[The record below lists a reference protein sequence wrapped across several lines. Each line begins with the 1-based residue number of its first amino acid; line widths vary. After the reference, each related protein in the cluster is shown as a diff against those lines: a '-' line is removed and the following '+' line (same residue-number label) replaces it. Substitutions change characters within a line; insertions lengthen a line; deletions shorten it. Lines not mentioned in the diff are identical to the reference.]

1 MTKVTCLN
9 PIAKVGL
16 ERFGAGYQLDAPLEE
31 AQLALVRSADM
42 HAMTAP
48 AGLLA
53 VARAGAGV
61 NNIPLDALAKQG
73 TVVFNTPG
81 ANANGVKELVL
92 AGMLLAARDVVGG
105 VEWVRANQADPDI
118 AKDTEKAKKQFAG
131 GEILGKRLGIIGL
144 GHIGV
149 KVANAAL
156 ALGMKVWAYTL
167 PEGDGTI
174 PGLAQEV
181 HLLDGPEEIYES
193 CDYITLHLPLNDAT
207 RQMINGAV
215 FAKMKPGTVL
225 LNFSRDKLVD
235 DEALA
240 QAMEQGI
247 VRRYVSD
254 FPNPAVVHLPG
265 ALVIPHL
272 GASTEES
279 EDNCACMAVDQLKAF
294 LEEGT
299 LRNAVN
305 YPDCTLGAKTAGP
318 RLCVL
323 GENLEEEQLLAPW
336 KVLAR
341 AAAQKG
347 ERCCLLADLETEPT
361 PQQLEQLAAQ
371 PGVLR
376 VRLI

>member
-1 MTKVTCLN
+1 M
-9 PIAKVGL
+9 
-16 ERFGAGYQLDAPLEE
+16 
-31 AQLALVRSADM
+31 
-42 HAMTAP
+42 
-48 AGLLA
+48 
-53 VARAGAGV
+53 
-61 NNIPLDALAKQG
+61 
-73 TVVFNTPG
+73 
-81 ANANGVKELVL
+81 
-92 AGMLLAARDVVGG
+92 
-105 VEWVRANQADPDI
+105 
-118 AKDTEKAKKQFAG
+118 
-131 GEILGKRLGIIGL
+131 
-144 GHIGV
+144 
-149 KVANAAL
+149 ANAAL
-156 ALGMKVWAYTL
+156 ALGMEVWAYTL

-181 HLLDGPEEIYES
+181 HLLEGPDEIYET

-207 RQMINGAV
+207 RQMIDGAV
-215 FAKMKPGTVL
+215 FARMKPGTVL

-341 AAAQKG
+341 AAAQKR

>member
-9 PIAKVGL
+9 PIAEVGL
-16 ERFGAGYQLDAPLEE
+16 ERFGADYQLDAPLEE

-42 HAMTAP
+42 HTMTLP

-61 NNIPLDALAKQG
+61 NNIPLEDLAKQG

-105 VEWVRANQADPDI
+105 VEWVRANQEDPDI

-156 ALGMKVWAYTL
+156 ALGMEVWAYTL

-174 PGLAQEV
+174 PGLAEEV
-181 HLLDGPEEIYES
+181 RLLAGPEEIYGN

-207 RQMINGAV
+207 RKMIDRAV
-215 FAKMKPGTVL
+215 FDKMKPGTVL

-240 QAMEQGI
+240 DAMQKGI

-279 EDNCACMAVDQLKAF
+279 EDNCACMAVDQLKVF

-305 YPDCTLGAKTAGP
+305 YPDCTLGEKTEAP

-323 GENLEEEQLLAPW
+323 GSETLDQELLNPW
-336 KVLAR
+336 KPLRQADAR
-341 AAAQKG
+341 KG
-347 ERCCLLADLETEPT
+347 GWCCLLADLETTPT
-361 PQQLEQLAAQ
+361 AQQLEQLAAQ

-376 VRLI
+376 VRLV

>member
-16 ERFGAGYQLDAPLEE
+16 ERLGAGYQLDAPLEE

-42 HAMTAP
+42 HAMMVP

-131 GEILGKRLGIIGL
+131 GEILGKRLGVIGL

-156 ALGMKVWAYTL
+156 ALGMEVWAYTL
-167 PEGDGTI
+167 LEGDGTI
-174 PGLAQEV
+174 PGLDEGV
-181 HLLDGPEEIYES
+181 RLLEGPEEIYQN

-207 RQMINGAV
+207 RQMIDGAV
-215 FAKMKPGTVL
+215 FAQMKPGTVL

-323 GENLEEEQLLAPW
+323 GENLEEDRLLAPW

-341 AAAQKG
+341 TAARKG
-347 ERCCLLADLETEPT
+347 ERCCLLADLEAGPT

>member
-1 MTKVTCLN
+1 M
-9 PIAKVGL
+9 
-16 ERFGAGYQLDAPLEE
+16 
-31 AQLALVRSADM
+31 
-42 HAMTAP
+42 
-48 AGLLA
+48 
-53 VARAGAGV
+53 

-156 ALGMKVWAYTL
+156 ALGMEVWAYTL
-167 PEGDGTI
+167 LEGDGTI
-174 PGLAQEV
+174 PGLAEGV
-181 HLLDGPEEIYES
+181 RLLEGPEEIYQN

-207 RQMINGAV
+207 RQMIDGAV
-215 FAKMKPGTVL
+215 FAQMKPGTVL

-240 QAMEQGI
+240 QAMDQGI

-323 GENLEEEQLLAPW
+323 GENLEEDRLLAPW

-341 AAAQKG
+341 AAARKG
-347 ERCCLLADLETEPT
+347 ERCCLLADLEAGPA

>member
-16 ERFGAGYQLDAPLEE
+16 ARFGADYQLDAPLEE

-42 HAMTAP
+42 HGMTLP

-61 NNIPLDALAKQG
+61 NNIPLEDLAKQG

-105 VEWVRANQADPDI
+105 VEWVRANQEDPDI

-149 KVANAAL
+149 KVANAAI
-156 ALGMKVWAYTL
+156 ALGMEVWAYTL

-174 PGLAQEV
+174 PGLTEGV
-181 HLLDGPEEIYES
+181 RLLTGPEEIYEN

-207 RQMINGAV
+207 REMIDRAA
-215 FAKMKPGTVL
+215 FARMKPGTVL

-235 DEALA
+235 DAALA
-240 QAMEQGI
+240 DAMQKGI

-294 LEEGT
+294 LKEGT

-305 YPDCTLGAKTAGP
+305 YPDCTLGAKTEAP

-323 GENLEEEQLLAPW
+323 GSEAMNPKLLTPW
-336 KVLAR
+336 KPLRQAD
-341 AAAQKG
+341 AQKG
-347 ERCCLLADLETEPT
+347 GWRCLLADLETAPT
-361 PQQLEQLAAQ
+361 AQELEQLAAE

-376 VRLI
+376 VRMV